1 MSERIKLIK
10 PYISFDE
17 VAVDLKEIFDS
28 GQLTKGQHV
37 DKFVGGLKDYTKA
50 DHAFL
55 TTSATTAL
63 TMSLKAIGV
72 REGDRIAV
80 SDFSWPATCNVVED
94 LGAIP
99 VFIDVDRDTYNMC
112 PRDLEKKLDS
122 SFTGVIVV
130 DALGNPSGIV
140 RLKEI
145 CSNHGI
151 PLIQDS
157 ACAIGSSVDG
167 VKVGAI
173 ADLTCYSFHPR
184 KLLTTGEGGAILTNN
199 ELYAEWLTIKLAAGA
214 SGVKGRGLDFVD
226 YGYNYRLS
234 EIQALMGWIQLLKLD
249 KVIAER
255 NTIANEYASVL
266 EPLGFKRQ
274 KLDENVHHNIQS
286 LIFTVPEGASRDQ
299 LIDYLATKNIE
310 STLGTYCLSATTYY
324 LEKYN
329 NPQINSLWLE
339 SNTIT
344 LPCYEGVDVSRVLAN
359 IIDFLG
365 GNPLNSQEL
374 YSSNEGR

>member
-1 MSERIKLIK
+1 MNARIKLIK

-17 VAVDLKEIFDS
+17 VADDIKEIFDS

-37 DKFVGGLKDYTKA
+37 DKFVEGLKGYTKA
-50 DHAFL
+50 DYALL

-72 REGDRIAV
+72 KAGDRVAV

-99 VFIDVDRDTYNMC
+99 VFIDVDIHTYNMC
-112 PRDLEKKLDS
+112 PIDLEKKLES
-122 SFTGVIVV
+122 SFAGVIVV
-130 DALGNPSGIV
+130 DALGNPSGIGQI
-140 RLKEI
+140 KEI
-145 CSNHGI
+145 CHSHKI
-151 PLIQDS
+151 PLVQDS

-184 KLLTTGEGGAILTNN
+184 KLLTTGEGGAIMTNN
-199 ELYAEWLTIKLAAGA
+199 DQYAQWLTIKLAAGA

-234 EIQALMGWIQLLKLD
+234 EIQALMGWMQLLKLD
-249 KVIAER
+249 EITAER
-255 NTIANEYASVL
+255 NAIADAYAATL
-266 EPLGFKRQ
+266 EPLGFNRQ
-274 KLDENVHHNIQS
+274 KVDANVHHNVQS
-286 LIFTVPEGASRDQ
+286 LIFTVPTGMFRDA
-299 LIDYLATKNIE
+299 LIDHLASQNIE

-324 LEKYN
+324 LGKYN
-329 NPQINSLWLE
+329 DLQKNSLWLE

-344 LPCYEGVDVSRVLAN
+344 LPCYTGVDVKTVTDA
-359 IIDFLG
+359 IGQFV
-365 GNPLNSQEL
+365 
-374 YSSNEGR
+374 

>member
-10 PYISFDE
+10 PYISYDE
-17 VAVDLKEIFDS
+17 VAIDLKEIFDS

-37 DKFVGGLKDYTKA
+37 DKFVAGLQDYAKV

-72 REGDRIAV
+72 KEGDRVAV

-94 LGAIP
+94 LGATP
-99 VFIDVDRDTYNMC
+99 VFIDVDKHTYNMC
-112 PRDLEKKLDS
+112 PLDLEKKLDS
-122 SFTGVIVV
+122 SFAGVIVV
-130 DALGNPSGIV
+130 DALGNPSGVGRI
-140 RLKEI
+140 KEI
-145 CSNHGI
+145 CKSHGI

-167 VKVGAI
+167 VMVGAI

-199 ELYAEWLTIKLAAGA
+199 NKYADWLTIKLAAGA
-214 SGVKGRGLDFVD
+214 SGVKGRGLNFVD

-249 KVIAER
+249 EITAER
-255 NTIANEYASVL
+255 NVIANEYAAAL
-266 EPLGFKRQ
+266 EPLGFSRQ
-274 KLDENVHHNIQS
+274 KVDVDVHHNIQS
-286 LIFTVPEGASRDQ
+286 LIFTVPSGVLRDA
-299 LIDYLATKNIE
+299 LIDHLASQNIE

-324 LEKYN
+324 LDKYKDLQN
-329 NPQINSLWLE
+329 NSLWLE

-344 LPCYEGVDVSRVLAN
+344 LPCYNGVDVSRVVDAIRN
-359 IIDFLG
+359 FV
-365 GNPLNSQEL
+365 E
-374 YSSNEGR
+374 

>member
-1 MSERIKLIK
+1 MSARIKLIK

-17 VAVDLKEIFDS
+17 VAVDLQDIFDS

-37 DKFVGGLKDYTKA
+37 DKFVAGLKGYTKA
-50 DHAFL
+50 NHAFL

-72 REGDRIAV
+72 KEGDRVAV

-99 VFIDVDRDTYNMC
+99 IFIDVDKLTYNMC
-112 PRDLEKKLDS
+112 PLDLEKKLDS
-122 SFTGVIVV
+122 SFAGVIVV
-130 DALGNPSGIV
+130 DALGNPSGIS

-145 CSNHGI
+145 CSGHSI

-157 ACAIGSSVDG
+157 ACAIGSSVGG

-173 ADLTCYSFHPR
+173 ADLTCFSFHPR

-199 ELYAEWLTIKLAAGA
+199 DRYAEWLTIKLAAGA
-214 SGVKGRGLDFVD
+214 SGTKGRGLDFVD
-226 YGYNYRLS
+226 YGYNYRMS
-234 EIQALMGWIQLLKLD
+234 EIQALMGWMQLLKLD
-249 KVIAER
+249 DIVAER
-255 NTIANEYASVL
+255 NVIADEYAAVL
-266 EPLGFKRQ
+266 EPLGFSRQ
-274 KLDENVHHNIQS
+274 GVDANVHHNIQS
-286 LIFTVPEGASRDQ
+286 LVFTVPSGVSRDA
-299 LIDYLATKNIE
+299 LIDHLASKNIE

-324 LEKYN
+324 LKKYN
-329 NPQINSLWLE
+329 DLQKNSLRLE

-344 LPCYEGVDVSRVLAN
+344 LPCYMGVNVQAITDVIRKFV
-359 IIDFLG
+359 
-365 GNPLNSQEL
+365 
-374 YSSNEGR
+374 

>member
-1 MSERIKLIK
+1 MNAPIKLIK
-10 PYISFDE
+10 PYICFDE

-37 DKFVGGLKDYTKA
+37 DKFVAGLKEYTNA

-63 TMSLKAIGV
+63 AMALKTIGIK
-72 REGDRIAV
+72 EGDRVAV

-94 LGAIP
+94 LGATP
-99 VFIDVDRDTYNMC
+99 VFIDVDKLTYNMC
-112 PRDLEKKLDS
+112 SKDLKKKLDS
-122 SFTGVIVV
+122 SIKGVIVV
-130 DALGNPSGIV
+130 DALGNPSGIGQI
-140 RLKEI
+140 KAI
-145 CSNHGI
+145 CTAHGI

-184 KLLTTGEGGAILTNN
+184 KLLTTGEGGAILTNDAK
-199 ELYAEWLTIKLAAGA
+199 YAEWLTVKLAAGA
-214 SGVKGRGLDFVD
+214 SGIKGRGLDFVD

-234 EIQALMGWIQLLKLD
+234 EIQALMGWMQLLKLD
-249 KVIAER
+249 EITAER
-255 NTIANEYASVL
+255 NATANEYAAAL
-266 EPLGFKRQ
+266 EPLGFSRQ
-274 KLDENVHHNIQS
+274 KVDSTVYHNIQS
-286 LIFTVPEGASRDQ
+286 LVFTVPSGISRDA
-299 LIDYLATKNIE
+299 LIDHLANQNIE
-310 STLGTYCLSATTYY
+310 STLGTYCLSATTYN

-329 NPQINSLWLE
+329 DPQDNSLWLE

-344 LPCYEGVDVSRVLAN
+344 LPCYEGIDVDSVLSA
-359 IIDFLG
+359 I
-365 GNPLNSQEL
+365 
-374 YSSNEGR
+374 EGFWDTLS

>member
-1 MSERIKLIK
+1 MNDRIKLIK

-17 VAVDLKEIFDS
+17 VAGDIKEIFDS

-37 DKFVGGLKDYTKA
+37 DKFVAGLKDYTKA
-50 DHAFL
+50 EHAFL

-63 TMSLKAIGV
+63 TMSLKAIGIK
-72 REGDRIAV
+72 EGDRVAV

-94 LGAIP
+94 LGATP
-99 VFIDVDRDTYNMC
+99 VFIDVDRHTYNMC
-112 PRDLEKKLDS
+112 PKDLESKLEDYQGNKVA
-122 SFTGVIVV
+122 GVIVV
-130 DALGNPSGIV
+130 DALGNPSGIIE
-140 RLKEI
+140 LKTI
-145 CSNHGI
+145 CTAHGI

-167 VKVGAI
+167 IKVGAI

-184 KLLTTGEGGAILTNN
+184 KLLTTGEGGAVLTNN
-199 ELYAEWLTIKLAAGA
+199 VEYAEWMTVKLAAGA

-249 KVIAER
+249 DITAER
-255 NTIANEYASVL
+255 NVIADAYAT
-266 EPLGFKRQ
+266 ELGPFGFTRQ
-274 KLDENVHHNIQS
+274 KIDANVHHNVQS
-286 LIFTVPEGASRDQ
+286 LIFTVPEGMSRDA
-299 LIDYLATKNIE
+299 LIDHLASQNIE

-324 LEKYN
+324 LGKYN
-329 NPQINSLWLE
+329 DLQTNSLWLE

-344 LPCYEGVDVSRVLAN
+344 LPCYEGVDVHAVASC
-359 IIDFLG
+359 ISDFVV
-365 GNPLNSQEL
+365 
-374 YSSNEGR
+374 SSTEAS